1 MSSSTTFVRATQ
13 PRWPIRVLAGALTI
27 LPTCLFCTLQAQTPP
42 QEISSHDVEPT
53 FTFKTE
59 RNVVTVRVVVR
70 NKSGTAIES
79 LQKEDFKLFDRGKP
93 QTVVSF
99 SMEKPD
105 LKAAVAPEAKPAEKT
120 TGEPEDENEAKVP
133 ASMVRR
139 FLAIYF
145 DDVNTPFEDM
155 VRSRNAADH
164 FLSSSVQPGDRV
176 GLFTSSGQKQVDF
189 TSAAAQVHQALLGLR
204 SRPLAPPESCDSL
217 PPYLAYMVVER
228 NEGLTA
234 AAQHIAGCQC
244 VGAEAN
250 NSSCLQAAQ
259 NSVLPEAERA
269 LSFNEAQ
276 VTAALRGI
284 ESLVRRLTALPGQ
297 RSMVIVSSGFLA
309 VSPSYLDQLDQITD
323 RALRA
328 GVTLNALD
336 ARGLYTDVIADASL
350 GGPQFSQSDL
360 PFLREGAR
368 RQTEAIRNL
377 AHDTG
382 GIYFEN
388 NNDLDAGL
396 RKTAA
401 VPEAFYVLTFSPQN
415 LRHDGAFHEIKVSL
429 VAPKGFTVQARR
441 GYFAPKKSE
450 DAASQE
456 KEEIREAV
464 FSREESHDLPLD
476 VHTQFFMASETDA
489 RLTVLTRLDLRSLH
503 FLKQN
508 DRNFDKLTIATVIF
522 DLDGH
527 VVSAQQKVLELQMH
541 DAVLEK
547 YQQSGI
553 TLKSQFSIKP
563 GTYIVR
569 SVLRDSE
576 SGQIAGLN
584 RTVEIPY

>member
-1 MSSSTTFVRATQ
+1 MSSSISLARRAK
-13 PRWPIRVLAGALTI
+13 PRWPIWLLVVLLSIIPAG
-27 LPTCLFCTLQAQTPP
+27 LFGTLQAQTPP
-42 QEISSHDVEPT
+42 QEISSHDVEPG
-53 FTFKTE
+53 FTLKTE
-59 RNVVTVRVVVR
+59 RNMVMVRVVVHGAKGAVVE
-70 NKSGTAIES
+70 N
-79 LQKEDFKLFDRGKP
+79 LHKEDFKLFDRGKA

-99 SMEKPD
+99 SMEKPA
-105 LKAAVAPEAKPAEKT
+105 LKVSIASEPKSADKTATEPA
-120 TGEPEDENEAKVP
+120 DENEANVP
-133 ASMVRR
+133 AAMARR
-139 FLAIYF
+139 FVGMYF

-155 VRSRNAADH
+155 VRTRDAADR
-164 FLSSSVQPGDRV
+164 FVTSSIQPGDRV
-176 GLFTSSGQKQVDF
+176 GLFTSSGLKQVDF
-189 TSAAAQVHQALLGLR
+189 TSDVAQIHQALLGLR
-204 SRPLAPPESCDSL
+204 SRPIAPPDSCDSL
-217 PPYLAYMVVER
+217 PPYLAYLVTER
-228 NEGLTA
+228 NDGLTA
-234 AAQHIAGCQC
+234 AAYHIATCDCQGSAINNSPC
-244 VGAEAN
+244 FQMAQNRVLAEA
-250 NSSCLQAAQ
+250 QRTQ
-259 NSVLPEAERA
+259 
-269 LSFNEAQ
+269 SFNEAQ

-284 ESLVRRLTALPGQ
+284 ESLVRRMTTLPGQ
-297 RSMVIVSSGFLA
+297 RSVMIVSSGFLA
-309 VSPSYLDQLDQITD
+309 ISPSYLDQLDQITD

-328 GVTLNALD
+328 GVPINAID

-360 PFLREGAR
+360 PFLQEGAR
-368 RQTEAIRNL
+368 RQAEAIRNL

-382 GIYFEN
+382 GIFFEN
-388 NNDLDAGL
+388 SNDLDAGL

-429 VAPKGFTVQARR
+429 VAPKGLTVQARR

-464 FSREESHDLPLD
+464 FSREESHDLPID

-489 RLTVLTRLDLRSLH
+489 RLTVLARLDLRPLH
-503 FLKQN
+503 FRKEV
-508 DRNFDKLTIATVIF
+508 DRNFDKLTLATVIF

-553 TLKSQFSIKP
+553 TLKSEFDLKP
-563 GTYIVR
+563 GTYMVR
-569 SVLRDSE
+569 TVLRDSE